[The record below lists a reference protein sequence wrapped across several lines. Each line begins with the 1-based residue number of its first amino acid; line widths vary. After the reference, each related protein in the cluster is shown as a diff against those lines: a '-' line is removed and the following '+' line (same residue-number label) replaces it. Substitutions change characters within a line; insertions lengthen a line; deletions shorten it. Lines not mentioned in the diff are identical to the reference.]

1 MPHDV
6 FVSYASQDKTV
17 ADAVC
22 NTLESAGVRC
32 WIAPRD
38 VVPGMEYG
46 EAIIDAINDC
56 RIMVLVFSSKANVS
70 NHISRE
76 IERAVSKG
84 VTVMPLRI
92 EQVMPSKTLDYFIG
106 SVHWL
111 DAVTPPLEA
120 HLKLLAA
127 NCKTILAREPRV
139 PPIHPQDVH
148 AGPSSHPSGLPTNTQ
163 ILPDHTRGSRPAW
176 TYAVIGSLLIVILVL
191 GYIVFKSPFFSRPA
205 PQETVA
211 TIPPPPQPGAPST
224 VTPSASQG
232 KPASGAA
239 AATKPSVSTPP
250 STAPAVVPP
259 VATATPAKKTPVPAT
274 QPPKFEKVLS
284 YVPGSSVKLEQ
295 LIGDLDKEKHQPT
308 LSQTF
313 SRFGLEG
320 ANMGSSFEHQ
330 GHAYFLFGDAVG
342 RGGHAQ
348 DSIASTDATD
358 PGAGVRLDFLM
369 DRRKF
374 LAIEPPGIS
383 MNVME
388 VPVAGISLGGQMY
401 IVVSTNNS
409 PDRPQNR
416 SVLVKFT
423 PPAQFDPI
431 RTISQLPGG
440 RFVRMSMHVTPGAI
454 AGLPPG
460 GPFILI
466 WGTGEFRKSDA
477 YLSIVPVAQLESG
490 KGTRYFA
497 GLNAAGAPIWSE
509 READSRPIVE
519 NGALGDLS
527 VSWCKDL
534 GLWLMTYDRR
544 SPSFG
549 IAFSYSRNPWGP
561 WSEAQIL
568 FNGNRDGAFGKFI
581 HNPQLKPD
589 DGLAGPVF
597 GVRNQANPGALI
609 GGAFMPY
616 MVERWTKLQGS
627 ELSVYYTLST
637 VNPYVV
643 VLMKSRLQ
651 IQ

>member
-6 FVSYASQDKTV
+6 FVSYATLDKTV

-56 RIMVLVFSSKANVS
+56 RIMVLVFSSKANMS

-148 AGPSSHPSGLPTNTQ
+148 AGPSSHPSGVPSSTP
-163 ILPDHTRGSRPAW
+163 ILPDHMRRARPAW

-211 TIPPPPQPGAPST
+211 TIPPPQPGAPPAVVPST
-224 VTPSASQG
+224 SQG

-250 STAPAVVPP
+250 STAPAVAPP
-259 VATATPAKKTPVPAT
+259 VATATPAKKTPVPAN
-274 QPPKFEKVLS
+274 QPPKFEKTLQ
-284 YVPGSSVKLEQ
+284 YVPGSSVKVEQ
-295 LIGDLDKEKHQPT
+295 LIGDEDKEKHQPT

-313 SRFGLEG
+313 SRYGMEG
-320 ANMGSSFEHQ
+320 ADLGVSFEHQ
-330 GHAYFLFGDAVG
+330 GHAYFLFGDTLG
-342 RGGHAQ
+342 RGGRGQ
-348 DSIASTDATD
+348 DTIGLTDAMD
-358 PGAGVRLDFLM
+358 PDAGVTLDLLM
-369 DRRKF
+369 ERRKF
-374 LAIEPPGIS
+374 LAISPPGIT
-383 MNVME
+383 MGVLE
-388 VPVAGISLGGQMY
+388 VPVAGVSIGGQMY
-401 IVVSTNNS
+401 VVLNS
-409 PDRPQNR
+409 NDSKGAAFNR
-416 SVLVKFT
+416 SVITKFT
-423 PPAQFDPI
+423 PPTEFTPG
-431 RTISQLPGG
+431 RTISQLPDGK
-440 RFVRMSMHVTPGAI
+440 FIRMSMHVAPGQI
-454 AGLPPG
+454 PGLPPG
-460 GPFILI
+460 GPFVLI
-466 WGTGEFRKSDA
+466 WGTGQYRNSKA
-477 YLSIVPVAQLESG
+477 YLSIVPVAQFESG
-490 KGTRYFA
+490 KGTLYFA
-497 GLNAAGAPIWSE
+497 GFDSASTPKWSAKE
-509 READSRPIVE
+509 SEAQPIVE
-519 NGALGDLS
+519 NDSLGDIS
-527 VSWCKDL
+527 VTWCKDL
-534 GLWLMTYDRR
+534 SLWLMTYDRR
-544 SPSFG
+544 TPTIG
-549 IAFSYSRNPWGP
+549 IAFSYSRTPWGL
-561 WSEAQIL
+561 WSEPQMI
-568 FNGNRDGAFGKFI
+568 FNAVRDGALGKFI
-581 HNPQLKPD
+581 HNPQKKPD
-589 DGLAGPVF
+589 DGVAGPVS
-597 GVRNQANPGALI
+597 GPKLQADPGAVH
-609 GGAFMPY
+609 GGAWAPY
-616 MVERWTKLQGS
+616 VVERWTKLRGS